1 MGNSNKRMPSLKALV
16 IGYGSI
22 GQRHARVLIELG
34 CQVAVMSRRSIE
46 FMPSYSE
53 LSQALLA
60 WQPGYV
66 VIANRTSEHFQAIE
80 ALAQYGFRGCVL
92 IEKPLF
98 DQPADMPKQSFSH
111 IAVGYNLRCHP
122 LVRRLKSFLE
132 DAGNILTA
140 YVYVGS
146 YLPHW
151 RPDTDYRKSYFAKR
165 QEGGGVLRDLS
176 HELDYVLWLFENWQ
190 RLTAFGGHFSKLEI
204 DSEDAFCLIMETGS
218 CPLISIHMNYLDRV
232 PRREIIVNTDLH
244 TFWVDLIKNKIT
256 VDGAE
261 EFVTVAPDDTY
272 RAEHQAMLEGN
283 IEGLCT
289 MEEAMET
296 LVTIETAK
304 QAAIS
309 RSWFER

>member
-1 MGNSNKRMPSLKALV
+1 MESSNKGVPSPNVLV

-22 GQRHARVLIELG
+22 GQRHARVLMELG
-34 CQVAVMSRRSIE
+34 CCVAVVSRRPIE
-46 FMPSYSE
+46 FQPHYSE
-53 LSQALLA
+53 LPEALSGWL
-60 WQPGYV
+60 PSYV
-66 VIANRTSEHFQAIE
+66 VVANKTSEHFQTVE
-80 ALAQYGFRGCVL
+80 ALAQHGFQGSVL

-98 DQPADMPKQSFSH
+98 EQPAEMPEHNFFQV
-111 IAVGYNLRCHP
+111 AVGYNLRCHTI
-122 LVRRLKSFLE
+122 LRRLKSFL
-132 DAGNILTA
+132 DDTSDIITA
-140 YVYVGS
+140 NLYVGS

-151 RPDTDYRKSYFAKR
+151 RPDTDYRKSYSAKSK
-165 QEGGGVLRDLS
+165 EGGGVLRDLS